1 MKGKDV
7 TGLLDERPLSRLQ
20 VVVGLICILVAVM
33 DGFDTQAI
41 GYVAPAIIQDWGIPK
56 LTLGPVFS
64 AGLIGS
70 LLGALIFGPVADRYG
85 RRPVL
90 VICTLVFGTAALASS
105 LAASV
110 PVLLALRFITGLGL
124 GGAMPVA
131 LAQTSEYMPR
141 RIRGLAVTLTYV
153 GFSLGAA
160 LGGVAA
166 DQLIRHF
173 SWEAVFVAGS
183 VPTLVLVFCIAVWL
197 PESIDFMV
205 KQGSHRGRLAR
216 VLGKLGVDAGMVREP
231 EVQKAGRLGLAAAV
245 AQLFADGRAPATAA
259 IWLIVFMNLV
269 ELYFFTSWLPV
280 IVHDTGMTVG
290 DAALVTALFQIG
302 GSVGAVV
309 IGWLIDR
316 FPKFIVLGCIY
327 LGAALFIALVG
338 CVLAGVHGPLVFVAL
353 AAVVTCAGA
362 CVVGGQIGVIAATS
376 TIYPAAIRTSG
387 VGWALGIGRIGSV
400 VGPFIGSALIAN
412 QLPVL
417 ELFAI
422 GAVPA
427 VMAGSSAL
435 WLGFFDVPG
444 LRQGKTVVSA
454 RHAKSW

>member
-7 TGLLDERPLSRLQ
+7 AGLLDERPLSRLQ
-20 VVVGLICILVAVM
+20 IVVGLICVLVAVM

-41 GYVAPAIIQDWGIPK
+41 GYVAPAIIQAWGIPK

-70 LLGALIFGPVADRYG
+70 LLGALTFATLADRYG
-85 RRPVL
+85 RRPIL
-90 VICTLVFGTAALASS
+90 VICALIFGAAALASS
-105 LAASV
+105 LASSV
-110 PVLLALRFITGLGL
+110 PVLLVLRFITGLGL
-124 GGAMPVA
+124 GGAMPIA
-131 LAQTSEYMPR
+131 LAQTSEYMPQR
-141 RIRGLAVTLTYV
+141 VRGLAVTLAYV

-173 SWEAVFVAGS
+173 SWEAVFVAGGA
-183 VPTLVLVFCIAVWL
+183 PTLILVFCIAIWL
-197 PESIDFMV
+197 PESIDFMLR
-205 KQGSHRGRLAR
+205 QANRRESLAR
-216 VLGKLGVDAGMVREP
+216 VLGKLRIDAGMVHEP
-231 EVQKAGRLGLAAAV
+231 ASQRGKLGLTAAV
-245 AQLFADGRAPATAA
+245 TQLFADGRAAATTA

-302 GSVGAVV
+302 GSAGAVV

-316 FPKFIVLGCIY
+316 FPKFTVLGCIY
-327 LGAALFIALVG
+327 LGAALFVGSVG
-338 CVLAGVHGPLVFVAL
+338 CVLAREHGPFVFVAL
-353 AAVVTCAGA
+353 AAVVTCAGV
-362 CVVGGQIGVIAATS
+362 CVVGGQIGIIAATS
-376 TIYPAAIRTSG
+376 TIYPAAVRTSG

-412 QLPVL
+412 QLPVV

-427 VMAGSSAL
+427 VIAGWSAL
-435 WLGFFDVPG
+435 WLGSFDTRR
-444 LRQGKTVVSA
+444 RQDQAVVTVQ
-454 RHAKSW
+454 HAK